1 MSLIRSMVPQKTRSV
16 IKEAIGLQG
25 LANRLG
31 GIESSSIPELDRRL
45 AHLEAALR
53 TRADEPESSV
63 VREFDRRLARLE
75 TALQSLSND
84 PRKEFPTAF
93 WYDRNLSEPTVV
105 HALRDWCRP
114 GDVVFDV
121 GANCGALSILMSRL
135 VGPRGVVCSF
145 EASRRIVDKCQYNL
159 AINGCHN
166 TQLFHRAVFRQ
177 SAEAIRIY
185 HGSHLNDTVV
195 EEHAGSESFHEVE
208 TIALD
213 DFAKHFNLSPKLIKM
228 DIEGAEFDALQGAR
242 QTIAENRPVII
253 LEQQPQDV
261 RCLDFL
267 LEQGYEAIDLA
278 TYEPVKSPAD
288 FPPGVGL
295 ANVLFVDR
303 DQLAKSPYRLPL
315 ERSLVRTLTREEF
328 HFSANGDVC
337 LQQPID
343 LPSGRYLCRTEFT
356 AQGVSNEAIAG
367 VEADGEVIFRYHTHS
382 NFLSTSYRDW
392 IVHLPRRQSL
402 NLFVRF
408 LAGTSDPTFD
418 FQGATIFR
426 IDGLSSSNNLSIA

>member
-16 IKEAIGLQG
+16 IKEAIGVQG
-25 LANRLG
+25 LANRVD
-31 GIESSSIPELDRRL
+31 GIESSSIPELERRLVRLEAAFETRDVESSTTPELDRRL
-45 AHLEAALR
+45 AHLE
-53 TRADEPESSV
+53 
-63 VREFDRRLARLE
+63 
-75 TALQSLSND
+75 TALQGLSKD
-84 PRKEFPTAF
+84 PRKAFPTAF
-93 WYDRNLSEPTVV
+93 WYDRNLTEPTVV
-105 HALRDWCRP
+105 HAMRDWCRP

-166 TQLFHRAVFRQ
+166 TQLFHRAVFRR

-195 EEHAGSESFHEVE
+195 QDHADSQDFHEVE

-213 DFAKHFNLSPKLIKM
+213 DFAKHFKLSPKLIKM
-228 DIEGAEFDALQGAR
+228 DIEGAEYDALQGAR
-242 QTIAENRPVII
+242 QTIAEARPVII
-253 LEQQPQDV
+253 LEQQPQDT

-267 LEQGYEAIDLA
+267 LEQGYEALDLA
-278 TYEPVKSPAD
+278 TYDLIRSPAD
-288 FPPGVGL
+288 FSPGVGL

-303 DQLAKSPYRLPL
+303 DQLASSSYRLPI
-315 ERSLVRTLTREEF
+315 ERSLVRTLTREDF
-328 HFSANGDVC
+328 AFSANGDVH
-337 LQQPID
+337 LQQPME
-343 LPSGRYLCRTEFT
+343 LPSGRYLCRTEFN

-367 VEADGEVIFRYHTHS
+367 VEADGEVIFRYHTHT

-392 IVHLPRRQSL
+392 IVHLPRRQSV

-408 LAGTSDPTFD
+408 LAGTSDPTFE
-418 FQGATIFR
+418 FQGAMIYR
-426 IDGLSSSNNLSIA
+426 IDSLSNSSNLSIA